1 MGLIVALAV
10 LCASPSGAWAAMT
23 VTPLSKAEG
32 DSGPTAFAFA
42 YSGAP
47 LIAAGSSCT
56 ITGETA
62 AVGEDVAASGS
73 GGVALGSG
81 TCTINVAGD
90 TTVEQNETFEVTV
103 TVSGESATATG
114 TILNDDLPA
123 VSSVSAPRAGEAS
136 GAAAFTVALQAP
148 DVNPVTVDYATHDGS
163 ATAPADYTTAAGTLT
178 FDPGE
183 TTKTVTVPIADDRL
197 SEGDETFTLTAGAV
211 TGTATIADD
220 EPPLP
225 FVGAVDAAVKEGD
238 AGTTPLTFAV
248 LLSNPSP
255 KPVSVQV
262 ATQSGTAEAGSDF
275 TALAPTTITF
285 APGETVKQ
293 VTVPIVGD
301 TVPEPDE
308 TFTLVMARPVNA
320 AFAGARTAALGGIFN
335 DDGKLDTTDPRVRL
349 GAPRWSEGRVL
360 VRLTCPAS
368 ERSCAG
374 RITVFTKPDRRS
386 RVRALRRE
394 RRLGAGAFTLAG
406 GRSATV
412 RIRPAKT
419 LRRLLPRARRVTVTA
434 FAVTRDAAGNVD
446 SRHVSGVLKTR

>member
-1 MGLIVALAV
+1 VGSVTCVASNGSATIADDFTPPPSSV
-10 LCASPSGAWAAMT
+10 L
-23 VTPLSKAEG
+23 TPLG
-32 DSGPTAFAFA
+32 N
-42 YSGAP
+42 
-47 LIAAGSSCT
+47 
-56 ITGETA
+56 
-62 AVGEDVAASGS
+62 
-73 GGVALGSG
+73 G
-81 TCTINVAGD
+81 TCTVQVQGD
-90 TTVEQNETFEVTV
+90 TAVEQNETFTV
-103 TVSGESATATG
+103 TVSSGGESATATG

-123 VSSVSAPRAGEAS
+123 VSSVSAPRAAEAS

-225 FVGAVDAAVKEGD
+225 FVGALDAAVKEGD